1 MNRRRPFVFLLLAS
15 LAGPVTAEPLL
26 RKDLVYRRTQ
36 GQALHLDLA
45 TPAKEKGPVPL
56 VVCVHGGAWVGGHR
70 AGHHR
75 TIRLLAEQGFAAAT
89 VQYRLAPGA
98 RFPAQLE
105 DVRQAL
111 AYLGTRA
118 GEFELD
124 MRRVGALGD
133 SAGGHLVLLLGLA
146 QGKLGDAEK
155 APRIGAVVN
164 FFGPTDFPAWKVP
177 PLGEVMLRLGIKKDS
192 NRILEEFLGT
202 SDKKAQVMQDASPIR
217 YVDAS
222 DPPVLTFQGT
232 LDPLV
237 PADQARR
244 LHAALKKVG
253 VTERLEILEGA
264 SHGWKGERLERT
276 DRITLEFLRR
286 HLGKDE

>member
-1 MNRRRPFVFLLLAS
+1 MRRFAIALLTFLAATSS
-15 LAGPVTAEPLL
+15 LRAEPGL
-26 RKDLVYRRTQ
+26 RKDVVYRRTA
-36 GQALHLDLA
+36 GVDLHLDLA
-45 TPAKEKGPVPL
+45 LPDKTKGPFPL
-56 VVCVHGGAWVGGHR
+56 VICVHGGAWVGGHR

-75 TIRLLAEQGFAAAT
+75 TIRLLADRGFAAAT

-111 AYLGTRA
+111 AYLETRA
-118 GEFELD
+118 GDLDLD
-124 MRRVGALGD
+124 MQRVGALGD

-202 SDKKAQVMQDASPIR
+202 SDKKAKVMEDASPIT
-217 YVDAS
+217 YVDAK

-244 LHAALKKVG
+244 LHAALKQAG
-253 VTERLEILEGA
+253 VPERLEILEGA
-264 SHGWKGERLERT
+264 SHGWKGEKLART
-276 DRITLEFLRR
+276 DRLTLEFLGK
-286 HLGKDE
+286 HLREGK